1 MQCKAMQCNAIEC
14 ISGIGCQEGVG
25 ISYMGSANLSSN
37 GDPCMLWTALLQYG
51 SQYSKYF
58 SIGHHNHCRNPN
70 GGAVDGVYSV
80 WCFIHNHKNPSLPLP
95 ATCSVPLCDTGKQ
108 TCCMSQSQKKRIL
121 PRLLVNEYF
130 QVLQI
135 RVTLWPHLSA
145 ASFAD
150 FQT

>member
-1 MQCKAMQCNAIEC
+1 MHCKSMQCNAIEC

-37 GDPCMLWTALLQYG
+37 GDPCMLWTA

-70 GGAVDGVYSV
+70 GETLDGV
-80 WCFIHNHKNPSLPLP
+80 WCFVHNHQNPSLPIFAP
-95 ATCSVPLCDTGKQ
+95 CSVPLCVTGKQ
-108 TCCMSQSQKKRIL
+108 THFLSQSQKKRIL